1 MFAVFEDGLLDLLPC
16 FPLSPHSCILHG
28 TNRRRTNYLRT
39 SPEACA
45 VTATSATAMVILESM
60 SVWCGVEKKTAE
72 IRFSALSSMPSSIV
86 LAGIAACF
94 YTGWALTQ
102 KAGSDVLGPKELQL
116 ITTLV
121 MAVFITVA
129 YLAASPN
136 GLRALASAPLG
147 GVGIAAAS
155 GLCAVAGG
163 YFFTAA
169 LASGGEASVVSAVV
183 ATYPALVFVVS
194 VAFFGEEAPPS
205 KIIGVAFAMLSA
217 FAFAYKPAAAAAV
230 ADLKA
235 D

>member
-1 MFAVFEDGLLDLLPC
+1 
-16 FPLSPHSCILHG
+16 
-28 TNRRRTNYLRT
+28 
-39 SPEACA
+39 
-45 VTATSATAMVILESM
+45 MVILESM
-60 SVWCGVEKKTAE
+60 SVWCGWEKTAE
-72 IRFSALSSMPSSIV
+72 IRFFQVLMPSSIV

-217 FAFAYKPAAAAAV
+217 FAFAYKPAVAAAA